1 MKRTTVAAIQYIE
14 AVLAGL
20 PIRLFLRPSTINA
33 HNIALSL
40 DLATIHDCSIVIIA
54 NHINAYDPIYLS
66 TALCSKAG
74 KSLYPV
80 WLPAKKRFFDS
91 TVKNLFM
98 RLHGCLPLGI
108 GKDEDSLRS
117 MKEVIEKVRSGDNIC
132 VFPEGQVSRDGA
144 LGKDMGFVTFLARR
158 IHLVILPIHLSGI
171 AGFKKDWKQI
181 LCRKRRLQISFGEP
195 ILLEKGTDIE
205 CMSLILSANN
215 NK

>member
-1 MKRTTVAAIQYIE
+1 MKKTTVAAIQYTE

-20 PIRLFLRPSTINA
+20 LIRFFLRPSSINA
-33 HNIALSL
+33 HNVTIAL
-40 DLATIHDCSIVIIA
+40 DLAAAHGCSIVIIA
-54 NHINAYDPIYLS
+54 NHVNAYDPIYLS

-74 KSLYPV
+74 KKLYPV

-91 TVKNLFM
+91 LLKNKFM
-98 RLHGCLPLGI
+98 RVHGCLPLGI

-117 MKEVIEKVRSGDNIC
+117 MKDIIEKVRTGDNIC
-132 VFPEGQVSRDGA
+132 IFPEGQVSRDGT

-158 IHLVILPIHLSGI
+158 NRLVVLPVHLSGI
-171 AGFKKDWKQI
+171 AGFKTEWKQI

-205 CMSLILSANN
+205 CMSLILSAE